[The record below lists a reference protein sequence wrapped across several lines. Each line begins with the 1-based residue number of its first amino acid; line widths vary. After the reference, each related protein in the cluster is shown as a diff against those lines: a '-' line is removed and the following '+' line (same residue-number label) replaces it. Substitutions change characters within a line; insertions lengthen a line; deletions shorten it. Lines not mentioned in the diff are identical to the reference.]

1 MPVDVPSVVS
11 DELKLISVNHHVVE
25 VLLDCVDVFVLTMK
39 TLYLYESFCYSAIK

>member
-25 VLLDCVDVFVLTMK
+25 VLLDCVVVFVLTIK